1 MNAYPSP
8 LPDSEQSLIYY
19 IVDLNFLALPLTP
32 FSDLVTVSK
41 GRNTTR
47 LRLHHHCPSFF
58 LKKKELSR
66 KMEFPTKRL
75 EFSVYLITTDSRVR
89 SMSQFSG
96 GNIRRLSDLNTI
108 SASDLYT

>member
-32 FSDLVTVSK
+32 FSDLVTVCK

-58 LKKKELSR
+58 LKKKELS
-66 KMEFPTKRL
+66 
-75 EFSVYLITTDSRVR
+75 
-89 SMSQFSG
+89 QNG
-96 GNIRRLSDLNTI
+96 I
-108 SASDLYT
+108 SH